1 MNGAPHSRW
10 FVAALAT
17 LALAGC
23 ANQPAPAPNNADSSS
38 GAAAVAEAAASAQA
52 EAGPAGAGG
61 SAAPSSGQSHVELW
75 AVQSGPLGVVVT
87 DGDGRPIYRYDRDGT
102 KPPTS
107 ACTGDCTKQW
117 PPVVLSGDGRP
128 ELDGVNPAL
137 VGTLQRPDGQ
147 RQVTLAGWPIYR
159 HTGDDGGLTTT
170 YGNGADGAWFAI
182 SPNGDRAK
190 P

>member
-1 MNGAPHSRW
+1 
-10 FVAALAT
+10 VLAT

-23 ANQPAPAPNNADSSS
+23 ANQPAPNKADSSS
-38 GAAAVAEAAASAQA
+38 GADAVAEAAASAQA
-52 EAGPAGAGG
+52 EAGPAGHGAAQP
-61 SAAPSSGQSHVELW
+61 SAQSHVELW

-87 DGDGRPIYRYDRDGT
+87 DGSGRPVYRYDRDGT

-107 ACTGDCTKQW
+107 ACTGDCTTQW
-117 PPVVLSGDGRP
+117 PPVVLSGNGQP
-128 ELDGVNPAL
+128 ELDGVDPAL

-182 SPNGDRAK
+182 SPTGDRAK

>member
-10 FVAALAT
+10 IVAALAS

-23 ANQPAPAPNNADSSS
+23 AGPAAPKKDDSGS

-52 EAGPAGAGG
+52 EAPAAGPDT
-61 SAAPSSGQSHVELW
+61 AAQRSTPSHVELW

-87 DGDGRPIYRYDRDGT
+87 DGGGHPIYRYDRDAT
-102 KPPTS
+102 APPTS

-117 PPVVLSGDGRP
+117 PPVVLAGSAHP
-128 ELDGVNPAL
+128 ELDGIDPTL

-147 RQVTLAGWPIYR
+147 RQLTLAGWPLYR
-159 HTGDDGGLTTT
+159 HTGDDGGLATI
-170 YGNGADGAWFAI
+170 YGNGADNAWYAI
-182 SPNGDRAK
+182 SPTGDRAK

>member
-10 FVAALAT
+10 ILAALAT

-23 ANQPAPAPNNADSSS
+23 ANQPVPAAAPNNPES
-38 GAAAVAEAAASAQA
+38 GAAAVAAAAATAQA
-52 EAGPAGAGG
+52 EAEAAGA
-61 SAAPSSGQSHVELW
+61 AAPQPTATKVELW

-87 DGDGRPIYRYDRDGT
+87 DGGGLPIYRYDRDGT

-107 ACTGDCTKQW
+107 ACTGDCTQQW
-117 PPVVLSGDGRP
+117 PPVVLSGNNQP
-128 ELDGVNPAL
+128 ELDGVDPAL

-147 RQVTLAGWPIYR
+147 RQLTLAGWPLYR
-159 HTGDDGGLTTT
+159 HTGDDGGLATT
-170 YGNGADGAWFAI
+170 YGNGLDKAWYAI
-182 SPNGDRAK
+182 SPSGDRAK

>member
-10 FVAALAT
+10 ILAALAA

-23 ANQPAPAPNNADSSS
+23 ASQAAAPSNTAGAATG

-52 EAGPAGAGG
+52 EAAASGA
-61 SAAPSSGQSHVELW
+61 AAPQSTQTKVELW

-87 DGDGRPIYRYDRDGT
+87 DGGGLPIYRYDRDGT

-107 ACTGDCTKQW
+107 ACTGDCAKQW
-117 PPVVLSGDGRP
+117 PPVVLAGDKQP
-128 ELDGVNPAL
+128 ELDGIDPAL
-137 VGTLQRPDGQ
+137 VGFIQRPDGQ
-147 RQVTLAGWPIYR
+147 RQLTLAGWPLYR
-159 HTGDDGGLTTT
+159 HTGDDGGLVTT
-170 YGNGADGAWFAI
+170 YGNGADKVWYAI
-182 SPNGDRAK
+182 SPTGDRAK

>member
-10 FVAALAT
+10 ILAALAA

-23 ANQPAPAPNNADSSS
+23 ANQVAAPSDTAGPATG

-52 EAGPAGAGG
+52 EAEAAGA
-61 SAAPSSGQSHVELW
+61 AAPQSTQTKVELW

-87 DGDGRPIYRYDRDGT
+87 DGGGLPIYRYDRDGT

-107 ACTGDCTKQW
+107 TCTGDCTKQW
-117 PPVVLSGDGRP
+117 PPVVLAGDKQP
-128 ELDGVNPAL
+128 ELDGIDPAL
-137 VGTLQRPDGQ
+137 VGTIQRPDGQ
-147 RQVTLAGWPIYR
+147 RQLTLAGWPLYR
-159 HTGDDGGLTTT
+159 HTGDDGGLATT
-170 YGNGADGAWFAI
+170 YGNGLDKAWYAI
-182 SPNGDRAK
+182 SPSGDRAK